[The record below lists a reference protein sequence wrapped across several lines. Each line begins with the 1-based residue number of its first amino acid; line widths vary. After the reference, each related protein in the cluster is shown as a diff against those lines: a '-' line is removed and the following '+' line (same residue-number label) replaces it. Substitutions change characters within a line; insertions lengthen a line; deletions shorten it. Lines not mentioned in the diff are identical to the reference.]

1 MTSTVNAGDPD
12 QTRDDIATGASTAKR
27 HAPTLTSDQAS
38 ALAHEYELKPM
49 GVRPSIPVYVRQ
61 CWDRRHFVVEL
72 SKAREQSENSE
83 SRLGQAWR
91 LLNPL
96 LNSAVYFLVFG
107 VIFKGR
113 GTVSN
118 YIAFLVIGVF
128 FFTYTQQAV
137 LGGSRSIVAN
147 MTLVRALNFPRAL
160 LPISVV
166 VEEFYTLIPA
176 IIVSVVIVLL
186 THEGISGWWLML
198 IPALMLQ
205 TLFNLGLAMILA
217 RMTERVRDVQKLLP
231 FVMRTWLYLSG
242 VVFPIG
248 KLASEHAPWVGFLAS
263 FNPAAVYIE
272 LARDCLLTSYSVPP
286 ITWAY
291 GVFWALITFI
301 GGFIYFWKAE
311 ERYGRG

>member
-1 MTSTVNAGDPD
+1 V
-12 QTRDDIATGASTAKR
+12 I
-27 HAPTLTSDQAS
+27 
-38 ALAHEYELKPM
+38 
-49 GVRPSIPVYVRQ
+49 
-61 CWDRRHFVVEL
+61 EL

-96 LNSAVYFLVFG
+96 LNTAVYFLVFG
-107 VIFKGR
+107 IIFKGR
-113 GTVSN
+113 GTVPN

-128 FFTYTQQAV
+128 FFTYTQQSV
-137 LGGSRSIVAN
+137 LGGSRSIVSN

-160 LPISVV
+160 LPVSAVI
-166 VEEFYTLIPA
+166 EEFYTLIPA
-176 IIVSVVIVLL
+176 IMVSVAIVLL
-186 THEGISGWWLML
+186 THEGISVWWLML
-198 IPALMLQ
+198 LPALILQ
-205 TLFNLGLAMILA
+205 TMFNLGLAMILA

-272 LARDCLLTSYSVPP
+272 LARDCLLTTYTVPP

-291 GVFWALITFI
+291 AVFWAVLTLG
-301 GGFIYFWKAE
+301 GGFVYFWAAE